1 MENEEELYELAEA
14 EVAKLEELIF
24 KTLPE
29 DCLLRP
35 GTGLNEVRVIDPE
48 MLAISSSIP
57 KQFLGRKDICMLCR
71 TTICPWNS
79 KVCPEWAQW
88 FRAWKIYLLGKI
100 FRGSGRD
107 LVNSLNKSSNWEF
120 KKEVVSKN

>member
-1 MENEEELYELAEA
+1 MENEDKLCESVEA
-14 EVAKLEELIF
+14 EVTKLEEFIF
-24 KTLPE
+24 KILPQ

-48 MLAISSSIP
+48 MLVISPSIP
-57 KQFLGRKDICMLCR
+57 RRFLDRRDVCMLCR

-79 KVCPEWAQW
+79 KVGPEWAQW

-100 FRGSGRD
+100 FRNSSAD
-107 LVNSLNKSSNWEF
+107 FMESLNK
-120 KKEVVSKN
+120 